1 MSKPVLPNQNDRYW
15 GYNLN
20 NYLLSLDKRV
30 QTLETA
36 EGDVGSIAIAM
47 GPGFVSRSYKSSTGS
62 YDISDKAAEFPSI
75 LISGDIYFGAISNG
89 GMIRTKKTLADY
101 QLFKTI
107 AFTTYNAT
115 ENKWSNPVE
124 TPDAKLYTNRF
135 LNVYLMKTD
144 SGDAVQTVIAND
156 FIFREDMVLVGT
168 LEKTSDTPTYTTF
181 IPRTFDSS
189 KTLYQTAQD
198 SMSSYARLDQ
208 MTFGTTASTT
218 LPVAG
223 TFYPDQDEGK
233 TKVNFLFGTNG
244 INPTVT
250 PEPTS
255 DTYEEEFDLLRK
267 IVLKEDI
274 TIWYESAVD
283 GEMFTITP
291 PDLET
296 DKMISYYVAPS
307 GNLYTQTVARPVL
320 LYDFNTEVIDNLRL
334 RPELRCGS
342 LVYLGSICKDE
353 ASYLWYGAKGNGIS
367 PTVVDIDNW
376 NPYKVLLPHRQ
387 YYFDTS
393 CFKISAENKN
403 AGYLLLKPEGIDTE
417 HGTFSTFATYSK
429 LDILAT
435 DQQTTTPR
443 ASLRIADGGGA
454 LRLFAPDNATYNAT
468 KNDSDDFNFYQ
479 LDCADKDFHI
489 FCDGQSSETLISDKL
504 LTTATSYVIDDSVF
518 DITRPFYFSGYE
530 LHGDSTSFTLS
541 QGSTPQTITVT
552 GKTDSTKT
560 FTCTYYPMTKTISYQ
575 LTSEYDMILRGYA
588 LSSNPTYTKG
598 VELTFHRTGQLEI
611 PYLKTSSST
620 ANEFNGKVT
629 ITTGGLDVTGNT
641 NVGSLTASGTTS
653 LQSVTATTITTTGAA
668 TVKGLTTTTL
678 SATSTASFTSVT
690 ASSLTTT
697 GDINIGGATNYTSDI
712 RLKTNIQPINQE
724 QCYKAVQQL
733 PVSTYTY
740 TTTKQDSLGL
750 IAQDIEKYLPEYAHI
765 LVHEDENGYKSVFE
779 HKLLFILWEALKHE
793 IIERKKLGG
802 N

>member
-36 EGDVGSIAIAM
+36 EGDLGSIAIAM

-62 YDISDKAAEFPSI
+62 YDISDKAAGFPSI

-89 GMIRTKKTLADY
+89 GMVRTKKTLTDY

-107 AFTTYNAT
+107 AFTTYNTT

-208 MTFGTTASTT
+208 MTFGTTSSTT
-218 LPVAG
+218 LPVSG
-223 TFYPDQDEGK
+223 TFYPDQEEGK
-233 TKVNFLFGTNG
+233 AKVNFLFGTNG

-255 DTYEEEFDLLRK
+255 DKYEEEFDLLRK

-274 TIWYESAVD
+274 IIWYESAVD
-283 GEMFTITP
+283 GEMFTTTE
-291 PDLET
+291 PDLGT
-296 DKMISYYVAPS
+296 DQMISYYVAPS
-307 GNLYTQTVARPVL
+307 GNLYTQIVARPAL

-334 RPELRCGS
+334 KSELRCGS

-376 NPYKVLLPHRQ
+376 NPYKVFLPHRQ
-387 YYFDTS
+387 YYTGEKDIYYTIDLHNSTYNPRATTVHITKSSVTGFRPLELTTDLLMNDAILEVNSYGNPTIQLSCASTHYSDLPVPAPTAPAITLFDPADS
-393 CFKISAENKN
+393 DYRYDIRIEGPDADSALHIRRD
-403 AGYLLLKPEGIDTE
+403 ADTDYSDWSFE
-417 HGTFSTFATYSK
+417 QNGVFSTF
-429 LDILAT
+429 LL
-435 DQQTTTPR
+435 QVR
-443 ASLRIADGGGA
+443 GNAD
-454 LRLFAPDNATYNAT
+454 
-468 KNDSDDFNFYQ
+468 
-479 LDCADKDFHI
+479 
-489 FCDGQSSETLISDKL
+489 
-504 LTTATSYVIDDSVF
+504 
-518 DITRPFYFSGYE
+518 
-530 LHGDSTSFTLS
+530 
-541 QGSTPQTITVT
+541 VT
-552 GKTDSTKT
+552 GSLDVGANTDIVGSLDVQGVTNLSDT
-560 FTCTYYPMTKTISYQ
+560 EIVGDLSVSAEANIVSAAVGT
-575 LTSEYDMILRGYA
+575 LTVSGK
-588 LSSNPTYTKG
+588 S
-598 VELTFHRTGQLEI
+598 
-611 PYLKTSSST
+611 KTSTLEVSST
-620 ANEFNGKVT
+620 ATFKSG
-629 ITTGGLDVTGNT
+629 ITVN
-641 NVGSLTASGTTS
+641 
-653 LQSVTATTITTTGAA
+653 
-668 TVKGLTTTTL
+668 
-678 SATSTASFTSVT
+678 
-690 ASSLTTT
+690 
-697 GDINIGGATNYTSDI
+697 GDISVSGATNYTSDI

>member
-36 EGDVGSIAIAM
+36 EGDMGSIAIAM
-47 GPGFVSRSYKSSTGS
+47 GPGFVSRSYKQTTGD
-62 YDISDKAAEFPSI
+62 YDLSDKAADFPKI
-75 LISGDIYFGAISNG
+75 VISGDIYFGTVSNG
-89 GMIRTKKTLADY
+89 GMVRTKKTITDY

-107 AFTTYNAT
+107 KFTTYNAT
-115 ENKWSNPVE
+115 EGKWSNPSE
-124 TPDAKLYTNRF
+124 TPDSKLYTNRF

-156 FIFREDMVLVGT
+156 FIFREDMILVGT
-168 LEKTSDTPTYTTF
+168 LEKTADTPEYTTF
-181 IPRTFDSS
+181 IPRTSDSS

-198 SMSSYARLDQ
+198 SMISYARLDQ
-208 MTFGTTASTT
+208 MTFGATASDA
-218 LPVAG
+218 LPAAS
-223 TFYPDQDEGK
+223 TFYPDQEAGK

-255 DTYEEEFDLLRK
+255 DKYEEEFDLLRK
-267 IVLKEDI
+267 TIVNSTVK
-274 TIWYESAVD
+274 IWYESEID
-283 GEMFTITP
+283 DEMFTDTP
-291 PDLET
+291 PEDLET
-296 DKMISYYVAPS
+296 DKMIAYYVAPS
-307 GNLYTQTVARPVL
+307 GNLYTQTVDRPIM
-320 LYDFNTEVIDNLRL
+320 LYDFNTEVMDNLRL
-334 RPELRCGS
+334 WPELRCGS
-342 LVYLGSICKDE
+342 LVYLGSVCKDE

-376 NPYKVLLPHRQ
+376 NPYKVFLPNRQ
-387 YYFDTS
+387 FYFDDS
-393 CFKISAENKN
+393 CFKISAINNN
-403 AGYLLLKPEGIDTE
+403 AGYLLLHPMGVDTE

-429 LDILAT
+429 IDVLST

-443 ASLRIADGGGA
+443 ASLRISNGGGA
-454 LRLFAPDNATYNAT
+454 LRLFAPDDATYNEN
-468 KNDSDDFNFYQ
+468 KNASDDFNFYQ

-489 FCDGQSSETLISDKL
+489 FCDNQQATTLKSATLSKNE
-504 LTTATSYVIDDSVF
+504 TSYVIDDTIF
-518 DITRPFYFSGYE
+518 DITKPFYFSGYE
-530 LHGDSTSFTLS
+530 FYGESTTFTLA

-552 GKTDSTKT
+552 GKTDTSKTFSCTYHPLTKT
-560 FTCTYYPMTKTISYQ
+560 LTYN
-575 LTSEYDMILRGYA
+575 LTNGYDLILYGYTWGSE
-588 LSSNPTYTKG
+588 YTKG
-598 VELTFHRTGQLEI
+598 VELTFYRTGQLEV
-611 PYLKTSSST
+611 PYFKTSTSKT
-620 ANEFNGKVT
+620 NEFNGKVD
-629 ITTGGLDVTGNT
+629 IKSGGLAVSGDTTLSTLTATGNA
-641 NVGSLTASGTTS
+641 NLK
-653 LQSVTATTITTTGAA
+653 QVTATSITTTG
-668 TVKGLTTTTL
+668 TVNVAGLTTTTL
-678 SATSTASFTSVT
+678 TATDAASFKTISATTITTS
-690 ASSLTTT
+690 

-712 RLKTNIQPINQE
+712 RLKTNIQPISQE
-724 QCYKAVQQL
+724 KCYKAVQQL